1 MPSLLSIPL
10 EVLEIINYWLNPSDF
25 LAIAQIKEL
34 EPIWR
39 NWSILKYSN
48 SSFTSPDS
56 ITCLVDRIK
65 RKAKKSKIT
74 PQLVL
79 VILDVY
85 DNTFAKLVQHLKRI
99 FPHHLLI
106 LAKNEELLSKFMKS
120 LNPTSDSKVFNIDSV
135 EIKGSDLCLDY
146 KTIPFYAPEAQYLEL
161 YNVEFIKKDNQR
173 VVSPLLEKLKAT
185 GLNDPDVLKF
195 PETTTLIRPGESLLT
210 SSRFVD
216 LLEGVETL
224 NIEHLYDS
232 RGLNGLK
239 LSTLVNLTIGVDNV
253 LNLSK
258 IKAPMLKNLKILYC
272 EEFLSISDCEFNSL
286 ETIEAN
292 NCLIGEC
299 QRNFAPNFTKLKL
312 KPREDFLPIV
322 QEVNHE
328 GFFDQVK
335 ELTTCN
341 DYFVPMV
348 NLKKLEFLHIYEVD
362 NREVGELSFVKS
374 PSLKTLCLSSVDFYE
389 KLKLNAPN
397 LEKLSMVKCTIHYDI
412 FNGIPILLPKL
423 KVLRF
428 EGQIYYYNR
437 IEGTIGNLEWKF
449 SNLKLSELETL
460 IIGSKIAS
468 YSRPGVIR
476 TLVTKMGFYNC
487 AFPKLKLFSV
497 DHWSHD
503 FKLINLQIG
512 APNLKFLKLR
522 NPGTGELDLSNYN
535 HLKALSIEGVS
546 VLKYPNCE
554 SLEFIG
560 VYDCEFK
567 FLYIGELTNLIEGR
581 ISLCSKFPKNFN
593 KRKLKGPGD
602 FISETNEV
610 LDANFL
616 SLFFPNDE
624 RSNG

>member
-10 EVLEIINYWLNPSDF
+10 EVLESISYWLNPSD
-25 LAIAQIKEL
+25 LLTIAQIKEL

-56 ITCLVDRIK
+56 ITCHVNNMKYKSKK
-65 RKAKKSKIT
+65 RKIT

-85 DNTFAKLVQHLKRI
+85 DDPFEKFAEHLLGK
-99 FPHHLLI
+99 FPHHLSI
-106 LAKNEELLSKFMKS
+106 LAKNEEVLAKFLISLKPMADSKF
-120 LNPTSDSKVFNIDSV
+120 FNIDSV
-135 EIKGSDLCLDY
+135 EIKGSDLYLDY

-161 YNVEFIKKDNQR
+161 YNVEFIKKHNQK
-173 VVSPLLEKLKAT
+173 VVSPLLEKLKVT

-195 PETTTLIRPGESLLT
+195 PATTTLIRPGESLLT

-224 NIEHLYDS
+224 KIEHLYDS
-232 RGLNGLK
+232 GGLDGLN

-253 LNLSK
+253 LNFSR

-272 EEFLSISDCEFNSL
+272 EQFATISDCEFDSL

-299 QRNFAPNFTKLKL
+299 QRNFAPKFTKLKL
-312 KPREDFLPIV
+312 KPNFYPIV
-322 QEVNHE
+322 QEINHG

-341 DYFVPMV
+341 DYFISMV
-348 NLKKLEFLHIYEVD
+348 NLKKLEFLHICEVE
-362 NREVGELSFVKS
+362 NGAVGELSFVKC
-374 PSLKTLCLSSVDFYE
+374 PSLKTLCLSYVDFDE

-397 LEKLSMVKCTIHYDI
+397 LENLSMVKCNINYDI
-412 FNGIPILLPKL
+412 FNNIPILLPKL
-423 KVLRF
+423 KVLKF
-428 EGQIYYYNR
+428 EGRIYYYNR
-437 IEGTIGNLEWKF
+437 IEGTLGNLEWKF

-460 IIGSKIAS
+460 IIGNKTES
-468 YSRPGVIR
+468 YSRRGIFR
-476 TLVTKMGFYNC
+476 TLVTKIGFYNC
-487 AFPKLKLFSV
+487 DFPKLKLFSV

-522 NPGTGELDLSNYN
+522 SPGTGELDLSNYN
-535 HLKALSIEGVS
+535 HLKALSIQDVS
-546 VLKYPNCE
+546 ILKYPNCE

-560 VYDCEFK
+560 VYACEFK
-567 FLYIGELTNLIEGR
+567 FLHIGELTNLIEGR

-602 FISETNEV
+602 FIEETKEA
-610 LDANFL
+610 LDADFL
-616 SLFFPNDE
+616 RVFFPKMKWLIK
-624 RSNG
+624 

>member
-1 MPSLLSIPL
+1 MLSLLSIPL
-10 EVLEIINYWLNPSDF
+10 EVLESISYWLNPSD
-25 LAIAQIKEL
+25 LLTIAQIKEL

-48 SSFTSPDS
+48 SSFNSPDS
-56 ITCLVDRIK
+56 ITCHVNNMKYKSKK
-65 RKAKKSKIT
+65 RKIT

-85 DNTFAKLVQHLKRI
+85 DDPFEKFAKHLLGK
-99 FPHHLLI
+99 FPHHLSI
-106 LAKNEELLSKFMKS
+106 LAKNEEVLAKFLISLKPLADSKF
-120 LNPTSDSKVFNIDSV
+120 FNIDSV
-135 EIKGSDLCLDY
+135 EIKGSDLYLDY

-161 YNVEFIKKDNQR
+161 YNVEFIKKHNQQ
-173 VVSPLLEKLKAT
+173 VVSPLLEKLKIT

-195 PETTTLIRPGESLLT
+195 PEATTLIRPGENLLT

-224 NIEHLYDS
+224 KIEHLYDS
-232 RGLNGLK
+232 GGLHGLN

-253 LNLSK
+253 LNISK
-258 IKAPMLKNLKILYC
+258 IKAPMLKDLKILYC
-272 EEFLSISDCEFNSL
+272 EEFLTISDCEFNSL

-299 QRNFAPNFTKLKL
+299 QRNFAPNFTKLKI
-312 KPREDFLPIV
+312 KPRHPII
-322 QEVNHE
+322 EEINHE

-341 DYFVPMV
+341 DYFISMV
-348 NLKKLEFLHIYEVD
+348 NLKKLEFLHICEVE
-362 NREVGELSFVKS
+362 NGAVGELSFVKS
-374 PSLKTLCLSSVDFYE
+374 PSLKTLCLSHVDFDE

-397 LEKLSMVKCTIHYDI
+397 LENLSMVKCNINYDI
-412 FNGIPILLPKL
+412 FNNIPILLPKL
-423 KVLRF
+423 KVLKF
-428 EGQIYYYNR
+428 EGQLYYYNR

-460 IIGSKIAS
+460 IIGNKTEI
-468 YSRPGVIR
+468 YSRRGIFR

-487 AFPKLKLFSV
+487 DFPKLKLFSV

-522 NPGTGELDLSNYN
+522 NPGTGELDLSHYK

-546 VLKYPNCE
+546 ILKYPNCE

-560 VYDCEFK
+560 VYASEFK
-567 FLYIGELTNLIEGR
+567 FLHIGELTNLIEGR

-602 FISETNEV
+602 FISETKEV

-616 SLFFPNDE
+616 RVFFPKMKWLIK
-624 RSNG
+624 